1 MLSVPIN
8 PFVRASIR
16 NSIFYADLRAGGGWL
31 KPYYGA
37 VGVRFHL
44 IVPMLVTQPWT
55 AHRDPLWPSSIQNI
69 QYPNATRLSP
79 ALRLSFPRSFS
90 TSLSSRFARMITL
103 SAVVC
108 RNHYPIPPR
117 VAARFRTPLLEDN
130 SINHLSR
137 RGRKTR
143 RQTYVL

>member
-55 AHRDPLWPSSIQNI
+55 AHRDRHPLQNI

-90 TSLSSRFARMITL
+90 TSPSSRFARMIIL

-117 VAARFRTPLLEDN
+117 VAARFRTPLLEDK